1 MLLTHSPLPS
11 HHRRRGVAALALA
24 SALALSS
31 CTSGSSGEDGG
42 SSAKAK
48 KADITTRAPG
58 EATTVLS
65 SDDPVALATATTA
78 ALFERSKGAV
88 VADPTSAAAVTK
100 AGDIAAQSGV
110 PLLLAS
116 GTATTE
122 VERLKTEQVAVV
134 GPKAV
139 AWAKSALEGSDVE
152 VTDASADAGARE
164 ASSALDT
171 LDDAEPQK
179 GVVVL
184 TTGEADQAG
193 AAATARAAGA
203 QVFEAPTGDVR
214 AVPEAIAAIS
224 GARDGK
230 PAPKGADQP
239 VVIGI
244 GTAFGPAPLLAGRVA
259 TAATGVTL
267 PGGRQ
272 VVYPGERMIALY
284 GTPGTGALGVLG
296 EQGLDASIARAK
308 DVAATYDGLD
318 DVPAQPTFEIIT
330 TVASASPGAD
340 GDRSDEVDPETI
352 RPWIEKARDEGVYV
366 VLDLQP
372 GTTDFLTQAK
382 LYEDLLTYPNV
393 GLALDP
399 EWRLEP
405 GQRHL
410 AQIGSVG
417 VDEVN
422 RVGTWLSEL
431 TAEKK
436 LPQKVFLLHQF
447 QTRMITDRERLDT
460 SRDELAYVIHA
471 DGHGG
476 PQLKAESYA
485 ALVANAPANIHWGWK
500 NFYDEDTPTLTPQQT
515 LEQDPVPEFV
525 SYQ

>member
-1 MLLTHSPLPS
+1 MALALA
-11 HHRRRGVAALALA
+11 AALALTA
-24 SALALSS
+24 
-31 CTSGSSGEDGG
+31 CTGG
-42 SSAKAK
+42 SDGVAKAK
-48 KADITTRAPG
+48 KADVMTRTPG

-65 SDDPVALATATTA
+65 SDDPTALTAATTA

-88 VADPTSAAAVTK
+88 VADATDPDAVAT
-100 AGDIAAQSGV
+100 ANGMASEAGV
-110 PLLLAS
+110 PLLLAGGS
-116 GTATTE
+116 ATTE
-122 VERLKTEQVAVV
+122 IDRLQATQVAVV
-134 GPKAV
+134 GPEAV
-139 AWAKSALEGSDVE
+139 SWAASALEGSDVE
-152 VTDASADAGARE
+152 VTDASDDAGANQ
-164 ASSALDT
+164 AASALGT
-171 LDDAEPQK
+171 LDDAEPQES
-179 GVVVL
+179 VVVL
-184 TTGEADQAG
+184 TTGEDDQSS
-193 AAATARAAGA
+193 AAATAAAAGA
-203 QVFEAPTGDVR
+203 KVVEAPDGDLR
-214 AVPEAIAAIS
+214 AAPAAIEAIS
-224 GARDGK
+224 GAKDGK
-230 PAPKGADQP
+230 PAAEDAEQP
-239 VVIGI
+239 VVIGL
-244 GTAFGPAPLLAGRVA
+244 GTAFGPGPRLASHVA

-272 VVYPGERMIALY
+272 VIYPGERLIALY
-284 GTPGTGALGVLG
+284 GTPGSGALGVLG
-296 EQGLDASIARAK
+296 EQGLDASITRAK
-308 DVAATYDGLD
+308 ERAATYDGLD
-318 DVPAQPTFEIIT
+318 DVPAMPAFEIIV
-330 TVASASPGAD
+330 TVASSAAGAD

-372 GTTDFLTQAK
+372 GTSDFLAQAK
-382 LYEDLLTYPNV
+382 LYEDLLKHPNV

-399 EWRLEP
+399 EWRLKP

-422 RVGTWLSEL
+422 SVGTWLADL
-431 TAEKK
+431 TAEEK

-500 NFYDEDTPTLTPQQT
+500 NFYDEDTPTLSPQQT
-515 LEQDPVPEFV
+515 LDQDPTPEFV